1 MNFFDPCGLTFRV
14 FGCQM
19 SSKKNLERDM
29 IKRFAF
35 FVVALVGLCCMEV
48 EAFAEETNPQV
59 GTKAKGTYFR
69 ATILDSLTREPIEF
83 ATLHAKY
90 VGDQQ
95 PRKYA
100 LSDSA
105 GVVVLQGLP
114 TGRATITFEYMG
126 YKSKK
131 FTYDI
136 RKGANEYGELPVSE
150 DNQMLDA
157 VVVSGIANQMLIKK
171 DTIEYNASSYKIED
185 TDMLEELI
193 KKLPGVEIDESG
205 NITANGKTI
214 NKVMIDGKEFFLDD
228 PNLATKNIPAKIV
241 EKVRVVER
249 KSEQAQFTGI
259 DDGDE
264 ETVLDLGIKAGMM
277 QGWFGNLSG
286 GLGNPLARGDSDM
299 KYEGA
304 AMIGRFTDKTQIS
317 IIANGNNTNNRGF
330 TDMAG
335 SMMGGMRGGG
345 GDGWMGSGVT
355 TSWMGGINAN
365 TNLKQENSDLQ
376 GNLMYSGSDRLIEET
391 KDRTTMLS
399 PDRNLYSHESGYDKT
414 YSDGIRFGGEWDMK
428 LSNNVSFLLR
438 PNINIGRGDYESFNE
453 FNTRTNA
460 DSTNRGISRDYGD
473 NHNERIGGMML
484 WRFKFGKPGRTMS
497 LNMNYSYSNNES
509 DGYNYSKTDYFQNN
523 IVDSTAIIDQNI
535 LKQEKSNNISARLS
549 YIEPLGKNFFVE
561 GTYRYNYK
569 KTNSDKET
577 YSRDAAGNYTLF
589 DQEYSTNYD
598 NTFITQQAEL
608 NFMKQEEKY
617 NITIGASMQPSTTK
631 SVGEGRNTS
640 YTVTNFSP
648 SARIDYRFSDDKF
661 LRVRYRGRT
670 SQPSINQLMPV
681 NDNSDPLKITV
692 GNEDLKPKFTH
703 SISTEYRSNN
713 RAKFSFFSAS
723 ADFSYTKDDIVS
735 KKYYTEEGVQ
745 VSTYENTDKSVYS
758 ASGRIMYNVPI
769 RKSGFSINTFTMVR
783 YNNGINYMAD
793 GQTNG
798 RTNWVENE
806 TQNLNISEMLRLTYR
821 NDWAEIIVGGRVNY
835 RNAWYTVNSMKDV
848 STWTNSINGS
858 VNFTIPGGVNL
869 ISDINHTFYEG
880 FDEGYDK
887 PVTVWNAAIS
897 KNLFK
902 NSATLKF
909 KVYDILKQSRN
920 TSITTTENYVQ
931 NVTNNTLGQYF
942 MVTLT
947 WRFGNFGDMRNGGA
961 RMGGP
966 GGPPMGGPGRR

>member
-1 MNFFDPCGLTFRV
+1 MFRKFTFLIAALLCLGFMGIEAYADETDPH
-14 FGCQM
+14 
-19 SSKKNLERDM
+19 
-29 IKRFAF
+29 
-35 FVVALVGLCCMEV
+35 
-48 EAFAEETNPQV
+48 V

-69 ATILDSLTREPIEF
+69 AIVLDSLTREPIEF

-100 LSDSA
+100 LTDSA

-114 TGRATITFEYMG
+114 VGRATITFEYMG
-126 YKSKK
+126 YKAKK

-136 RKGANEYGELPVSE
+136 KKGANEYGELLVSE

-157 VVVSGIANQMLIKK
+157 VIVSGVANQMVIKK
-171 DTIEYNASSYKIED
+171 DTIEYNASSYKIQD

-286 GLGNPLARGDSDM
+286 GLGNPLASGGDM

-330 TDMAG
+330 SDMAG

-345 GDGWMGSGVT
+345 GGWMGRGIT
-355 TSWMGGINAN
+355 TSWMGGVNAN
-365 TNLKQENSDLQ
+365 TNLKQENSDIQ

-391 KDRTTMLS
+391 KDRTTMLA
-399 PDRNLYSHESGYDKT
+399 PDKNLYNHESGYDKT

-428 LSNNVSFLLR
+428 LSKNVSFLLR
-438 PNINIGRGDYESFNE
+438 PNVNIGRGDYESFNE

-460 DSTNRGISRDYGD
+460 DSTNRGYSRDYGE

-484 WRFKFGKPGRTMS
+484 WRFRFNKPGRTMS
-497 LNMNYSYSNNES
+497 LNMNVNHSNNES
-509 DGYNYSKTDYFQNN
+509 DGYNKSETHYFKNN
-523 IVDSTAIIDQNI
+523 MIDSTAIIDQNV
-535 LKQEKSNNISARLS
+535 LRQEKSNSVTARLS
-549 YIEPLGKNFFVE
+549 YIEPMGKNFFVE
-561 GTYRYNYK
+561 GTYRYSYR
-569 KTNSDKET
+569 KTDSDKET
-577 YSRDAAGNYTLF
+577 YSKDASGNYSVLDERYT
-589 DQEYSTNYD
+589 TNYD
-598 NTFITQQAEL
+598 NTFVTQQAEL

-617 NITIGASMQPSTTK
+617 NITIGASMQPSYTK
-631 SVGEGRNTS
+631 SVGEGRDTS

-648 SARIDYRFSDDKF
+648 AARIDYRFSDDKF

-681 NDNSDPLKITV
+681 NDNSDPLKQTV
-692 GNEDLKPKFTH
+692 GNPNLDPEFTH
-703 SISTEYRSNN
+703 SLSTEYRSNN
-713 RAKFSFFSAS
+713 RANFSFFSAS
-723 ADFSYTKDDIVS
+723 ADFSFTQNDIVA

-745 VSTYENTDKSVYS
+745 ISTYENADKNVYS
-758 ASGRIMYNVPI
+758 ASGRIMVNTPI
-769 RKSGFSINTFTMVR
+769 AKSNFSVNSFTMVR
-783 YNNGINYMAD
+783 YNNGYSYVMDAGD
-793 GQTNG
+793 WT
-798 RTNWVENE
+798 ENE
-806 TQNLNISEMLRLTYR
+806 TTNLNISQMSRFTYR
-821 NDWAEIIVGGRVNY
+821 NDWAEVIVGGRVNY
-835 RNAWYTVNSMKDV
+835 RNAWYTVSSMDDV

-858 VNFTIPGGVNL
+858 INFTIPGGLNL
-869 ISDINHTFYEG
+869 VSDINHTFYVG
-880 FDEGYDK
+880 YDEGYNE
-887 PVTVWNAAIS
+887 PVTVWNASLA

-902 NSATLKF
+902 NTATLKF

-920 TSITTTENYVQ
+920 TSVTTTENYVQ

-947 WRFGNFGDMRNGGA
+947 WRFGNFGSQKGGGM

-966 GGPPMGGPGRR
+966 GGGMGRGPMGGGMRR

>member
-1 MNFFDPCGLTFRV
+1 MFRKFTF
-14 FGCQM
+14 
-19 SSKKNLERDM
+19 L
-29 IKRFAF
+29 IA
-35 FVVALVGLCCMEV
+35 ALLCLGFMGI
-48 EAFAEETNPQV
+48 EAYADETDPQV
-59 GTKAKGTYFR
+59 GTKAKGTYFK
-69 ATILDSLTREPIEF
+69 AIVLDSLTREPIEF

-100 LSDSA
+100 LTDSA
-105 GVVVLQGLP
+105 GVGVLQGLP
-114 TGRATITFEYMG
+114 VGRATITFEYMG
-126 YKSKK
+126 YKEKK

-136 RKGANEYGELPVSE
+136 KKGANEYGELLVSE

-157 VVVSGIANQMLIKK
+157 VVVSGVANQMVIKK
-171 DTIEYNASSYKIED
+171 DTIEYNASSYKIQD

-286 GLGNPLARGDSDM
+286 GLGNPLASSGDM

-330 TDMAG
+330 SDMAG

-345 GDGWMGSGVT
+345 GGWMGRGIT
-355 TSWMGGINAN
+355 TSWMGGVNAN
-365 TNLKQENSDLQ
+365 TNLKQENSDIQ

-391 KDRTTMLS
+391 KDRTTMLA
-399 PDRNLYSHESGYDKT
+399 PDKNLYNHESGYDKT

-428 LSNNVSFLLR
+428 LSKNVSFLLR
-438 PNINIGRGDYESFNE
+438 PNVNIGRGDYESFNE

-460 DSTNRGISRDYGD
+460 DSTNRGYSRDYGE

-484 WRFKFGKPGRTMS
+484 WRFRFNKPGRTMS
-497 LNMNYSYSNNES
+497 LNMNVNYSNNES
-509 DGYNYSKTDYFQNN
+509 DGYNKSQTHYFKNN
-523 IVDSTAIIDQNI
+523 MIDSTSIIDQNV
-535 LKQEKSNNISARLS
+535 LRQEKSNSVTARLS
-549 YIEPLGKNFFVE
+549 YIEPMGKNFFVE
-561 GTYRYNYK
+561 GTYRYSYR
-569 KTNSDKET
+569 KTDSDKET
-577 YSRDAAGNYTLF
+577 YSKDASGNYSVLDERYT
-589 DQEYSTNYD
+589 TNYD
-598 NTFITQQAEL
+598 NTFVTQQAEL

-617 NITIGASMQPSTTK
+617 NITIGASMQPSYTK
-631 SVGEGRNTS
+631 SVGEGRDTS

-648 SARIDYRFSDDKF
+648 AARIDYRFSDDKF

-681 NDNSDPLKITV
+681 NDNSDPLKQTV
-692 GNEDLKPKFTH
+692 GNPNLDPEFTH
-703 SISTEYRSNN
+703 SLSTEYRSNN
-713 RAKFSFFSAS
+713 RRKFSFFSAG
-723 ADFSYTKDDIVS
+723 ADFSFTQNDIVA

-745 VSTYENTDKSVYS
+745 ISTYENADKNVYS
-758 ASGRIMYNVPI
+758 ASGRIMLNTPI
-769 RKSGFSINTFTMVR
+769 AKSNFSINSFTMVR
-783 YNNGINYMAD
+783 YNNGYSYVMDAGD
-793 GQTNG
+793 WT
-798 RTNWVENE
+798 ENE
-806 TQNLNISEMLRLTYR
+806 TTNLNISEMLRLTYR

-835 RNAWYTVNSMKDV
+835 RNAWYTVSSMDDV

-858 VNFTIPGGVNL
+858 VNFTIPGGFNL
-869 ISDINHTFYEG
+869 VSDINHTFYVG
-880 FDEGYDK
+880 YDEGYNE
-887 PVTVWNAAIS
+887 PTTVWNASLA

-902 NSATLKF
+902 NTATLKF

-920 TSITTTENYVQ
+920 TSVTTTENYVQ

-947 WRFGNFGDMRNGGA
+947 WRFGNFGNQRGGGM

-966 GGPPMGGPGRR
+966 GRGMGRGPMGGMRR

>member
-1 MNFFDPCGLTFRV
+1 MFRKFTF
-14 FGCQM
+14 
-19 SSKKNLERDM
+19 L
-29 IKRFAF
+29 IA
-35 FVVALVGLCCMEV
+35 ALLCLGFMGI
-48 EAFAEETNPQV
+48 EAYADETDPQV

-69 ATILDSLTREPIEF
+69 AIVLDSLTREPIEF

-100 LSDSA
+100 LTDSA

-114 TGRATITFEYMG
+114 VGRATITFEYMG

-131 FTYDI
+131 FTHDI
-136 RKGANEYGELPVSE
+136 KKGANEYGELLVSE
-150 DNQMLDA
+150 DNQILDA
-157 VVVSGIANQMLIKK
+157 VVVSGVANQMVIKK
-171 DTIEYNASSYKIED
+171 DTIEYNASSYKIQD

-286 GLGNPLARGDSDM
+286 GLGNPLASGGDM

-330 TDMAG
+330 SDMAG

-345 GDGWMGSGVT
+345 GGWMGRGIT
-355 TSWMGGINAN
+355 TSWMGGVNAN
-365 TNLKQENSDLQ
+365 TNLKQENSDIQ

-391 KDRTTMLS
+391 KDRTTMLA
-399 PDRNLYSHESGYDKT
+399 PDKNLYNHESGYDKT

-428 LSNNVSFLLR
+428 LSKNVSFLLR
-438 PNINIGRGDYESFNE
+438 PNVNIGRGDYESFNE

-460 DSTNRGISRDYGD
+460 DSTNRGYSRDYGE

-484 WRFKFGKPGRTMS
+484 WRFRFNKPGRTMS
-497 LNMNYSYSNNES
+497 LNMNVNYSNNES
-509 DGYNYSKTDYFQNN
+509 DGYNKSETHYFKNN
-523 IVDSTAIIDQNI
+523 MIDSTSIIDQNV
-535 LKQEKSNNISARLS
+535 LRQEKSNNITARLS
-549 YIEPLGKNFFVE
+549 YIEPMGKNFFVE
-561 GTYRYNYK
+561 GTYRYSYR
-569 KTNSDKET
+569 KTDSDKET
-577 YSRDAAGNYTLF
+577 YSRDAAGNYNILDERYT
-589 DQEYSTNYD
+589 TNYD
-598 NTFITQQAEL
+598 NTFVTQQAEL

-617 NITIGASMQPSTTK
+617 NITIGASMQPSYTK
-631 SVGEGRNTS
+631 SVGEGRDTS

-648 SARIDYRFSDDKF
+648 AARIDYRFSDDKF

-681 NDNSDPLKITV
+681 NDNSDPLKQTV
-692 GNEDLKPKFTH
+692 GNPNLDPEFTH
-703 SISTEYRSNN
+703 SLSTEYRSNN
-713 RAKFSFFSAS
+713 RAKFSFFSAG
-723 ADFSYTKDDIVS
+723 ADFSFTQNDIVA

-745 VSTYENTDKSVYS
+745 ISTYENADKNVYS
-758 ASGRIMYNVPI
+758 ASGRIMVNTPI
-769 RKSGFSINTFTMVR
+769 AKSNFSVNSFTMVR
-783 YNNGINYMAD
+783 YNNSYSYVRDAGD
-793 GQTNG
+793 WT
-798 RTNWVENE
+798 ENE
-806 TQNLNISEMLRLTYR
+806 TSNLNISQMLRLTYR
-821 NDWAEIIVGGRVNY
+821 NDWAEVIVGGRVNY
-835 RNAWYTVNSMKDV
+835 RNAWYTVSSMDDV

-858 VNFTIPGGVNL
+858 INFTIPGGLNL
-869 ISDINHTFYEG
+869 VSDINHTFYVG
-880 FDEGYDK
+880 YDEGYNE
-887 PVTVWNAAIS
+887 PVTVWNASLA

-902 NSATLKF
+902 NTATLKF

-920 TSITTTENYVQ
+920 TSVTTTENYVQ

-947 WRFGNFGDMRNGGA
+947 WRFGNFGNQKGGM

-966 GGPPMGGPGRR
+966 GRGMGRGPMGGGMRR

>member
-1 MNFFDPCGLTFRV
+1 
-14 FGCQM
+14 
-19 SSKKNLERDM
+19 M
-29 IKRFAF
+29 IRRFKF
-35 FVVALVGLCCMEV
+35 FVVALVCLFFLGGR
-48 EAFAEETNPQV
+48 AFADETDPQV

-69 ATILDSLTREPIEF
+69 AVILDSLTREPIEF
-83 ATLHAKY
+83 ATIHAKY

-114 TGRATITFEYMG
+114 VGRATITFEYMG
-126 YKSKK
+126 YKGKK
-131 FTYDI
+131 FTYDVK
-136 RKGANEYGELPVSE
+136 RGANEFGQLLVSE
-150 DNQMLDA
+150 DNNVLDA
-157 VVVSGIANQMLIKK
+157 VVVSAAANQMVIKK
-171 DTIEYNASSYKIED
+171 DTIEYNASSYKIQD

-286 GLGNPLARGDSDM
+286 GLGNPLSSSGDM

-345 GDGWMGSGVT
+345 GWMGRGIT
-355 TSWMGGINAN
+355 TSWMGGVNAN

-391 KDRTTMLS
+391 KDRTTMLA
-399 PDRNLYSHESGYDKT
+399 PDKNLYNHESGYDKT
-414 YSDGIRFGGEWDMK
+414 YSDGFRFGGEWDMK
-428 LSNNVSFLLR
+428 LSKNVSFLLR

-460 DSTNRGISRDYGD
+460 DSTNRGFSRDYGE

-484 WRFKFGKPGRTMS
+484 WRFRFNKPGRTMS
-497 LNMNYSYSNNES
+497 LNMNLNYSNNES
-509 DGYNYSKTDYFQNN
+509 DGYNKSETHYFKNN
-523 IVDSTAIIDQNI
+523 VIDSTAIIDQNV
-535 LKQEKSNNISARLS
+535 LRLEKTNNVTARFS

-561 GTYRYNYK
+561 GTYRYSYR
-569 KTNSDKET
+569 KTDSDKET
-577 YSRDAAGNYTLF
+577 YSKDAAGNYSVLDERYT
-589 DQEYSTNYD
+589 TNYD
-598 NTFITQQAEL
+598 NTFVTQQAEL

-617 NITIGASMQPSTTK
+617 NITIGASMQPSYTK
-631 SVGEGRNTS
+631 SVGEGRDTS
-640 YTVTNFSP
+640 YSVTNFSP
-648 SARIDYRFSDDKF
+648 AARIDYRFSDDKF

-681 NDNSDPLKITV
+681 DDNSDPLKQTV
-692 GNEDLKPKFTH
+692 GNPNLDPEFTH
-703 SISTEYRSNN
+703 SLSTEYRSNN
-713 RAKFSFFSAS
+713 RARFSFFSVG
-723 ADFSYTKDDIVS
+723 ADFSLTQNDIVA
-735 KKYYTEEGVQ
+735 KKYYTDEGVQ
-745 VSTYENTDKSVYS
+745 ISTYENADKNVYS
-758 ASGRIMYNVPI
+758 ASGRIMLNTPI
-769 RKSGFSINTFTMVR
+769 AKSNFSINSFTMVR
-783 YNNGINYMAD
+783 YNNGYSYVMDAGD
-793 GQTNG
+793 WT
-798 RTNWVENE
+798 ENE
-806 TQNLNISEMLRLTYR
+806 TTNLNISEMLRLTYR
-821 NDWAEIIVGGRVNY
+821 NDWAEVIVGGRVNY
-835 RNAWYTVNSMKDV
+835 RNAWYTVSSMDDV

-858 VNFTIPGGVNL
+858 VNFTIPGGWNL
-869 ISDINHTFYEG
+869 VSDINHTFYVG
-880 FDEGYDK
+880 YDEGYNE
-887 PVTVWNAAIS
+887 PTTVWNASLA

-902 NSATLKF
+902 NTATLKF

-920 TSITTTENYVQ
+920 TSVTTTENYVQ

-947 WRFGNFGDMRNGGA
+947 WRFGNFGNQRGGGM
-961 RMGGP
+961 RMGVP
-966 GGPPMGGPGRR
+966 GRGMGRGPMGGPGRR

>member
-1 MNFFDPCGLTFRV
+1 MFRKFTF
-14 FGCQM
+14 
-19 SSKKNLERDM
+19 L
-29 IKRFAF
+29 IA
-35 FVVALVGLCCMEV
+35 ALLCLGFMGI
-48 EAFAEETNPQV
+48 EAYADETDPQV
-59 GTKAKGTYFR
+59 GTKAKGTYFK
-69 ATILDSLTREPIEF
+69 AIVLDSLTREPIEF

-100 LSDSA
+100 LTDSA
-105 GVVVLQGLP
+105 GVGVLQGLP
-114 TGRATITFEYMG
+114 VGRATITFEYMG
-126 YKSKK
+126 YKEKK

-136 RKGANEYGELPVSE
+136 KKGANEYGELLVSE

-157 VVVSGIANQMLIKK
+157 VVVSGVANQMVIKK
-171 DTIEYNASSYKIED
+171 DTIEYNASSYKIQD

-286 GLGNPLARGDSDM
+286 GLGNPLASSGDM

-330 TDMAG
+330 SDMAG

-345 GDGWMGSGVT
+345 GGWMGRGIT
-355 TSWMGGINAN
+355 TSWMGGVNAN
-365 TNLKQENSDLQ
+365 TNLKQENSDIQ

-391 KDRTTMLS
+391 KDRTTMLA
-399 PDRNLYSHESGYDKT
+399 PDKNLYNHESGYDKT

-428 LSNNVSFLLR
+428 LSKNVSFLLR
-438 PNINIGRGDYESFNE
+438 PNVNIGRGDYESFNE

-460 DSTNRGISRDYGD
+460 DSTNRGYSRDYGE

-484 WRFKFGKPGRTMS
+484 WRFRFNKPGRTMS
-497 LNMNYSYSNNES
+497 LNMNVNYSNNES
-509 DGYNYSKTDYFQNN
+509 DGYNKSETHYFKNN
-523 IVDSTAIIDQNI
+523 MIDSTSIIDQNV
-535 LKQEKSNNISARLS
+535 LRQEKSNNITARLS
-549 YIEPLGKNFFVE
+549 YIEPMGKNFFVE
-561 GTYRYNYK
+561 GTYRYSYR
-569 KTNSDKET
+569 KTDSDKET
-577 YSRDAAGNYTLF
+577 YSRDAAGNYNILDERYT
-589 DQEYSTNYD
+589 TNYD
-598 NTFITQQAEL
+598 NTFVTQQAEL

-617 NITIGASMQPSTTK
+617 NITIGASMQPSYTK
-631 SVGEGRNTS
+631 SVGEGRDTS

-648 SARIDYRFSDDKF
+648 AARIDYRFSDDKF

-681 NDNSDPLKITV
+681 NDNSDPLKQTV
-692 GNEDLKPKFTH
+692 GNPNLDPEFTH
-703 SISTEYRSNN
+703 SLSTEYRSNN
-713 RAKFSFFSAS
+713 RAKFSFFSAG
-723 ADFSYTKDDIVS
+723 ADFSFTQNDIVA

-745 VSTYENTDKSVYS
+745 ISTYENADKNVYS
-758 ASGRIMYNVPI
+758 ASGRIMVNTPI
-769 RKSGFSINTFTMVR
+769 AKSNFSVNSFTMVR
-783 YNNGINYMAD
+783 YNNSYSYVRDAGD
-793 GQTNG
+793 WT
-798 RTNWVENE
+798 ENE
-806 TQNLNISEMLRLTYR
+806 TSNLNISQMLRLTYR
-821 NDWAEIIVGGRVNY
+821 NDWAEVIVGGRVNY
-835 RNAWYTVNSMKDV
+835 RNAWYTVSSMDDV

-858 VNFTIPGGVNL
+858 INFTIPGGLNL
-869 ISDINHTFYEG
+869 VSDINHTFYVG
-880 FDEGYDK
+880 YDEGYNE
-887 PVTVWNAAIS
+887 PVTVWNASLA

-902 NSATLKF
+902 NTATLKF

-920 TSITTTENYVQ
+920 TSVTTTENYVQ

-947 WRFGNFGDMRNGGA
+947 WRFGNFGNQKGGM

-966 GGPPMGGPGRR
+966 GRGMGRGPMGGGMRR

>member
-1 MNFFDPCGLTFRV
+1 MF
-14 FGCQM
+14 
-19 SSKKNLERDM
+19 
-29 IKRFAF
+29 KRFLF
-35 FVVALVGLCCMEV
+35 FVVALVSFSFCV
-48 EAFAEETNPQV
+48 EAFADETDPQV

-69 ATILDSLTREPIEF
+69 ATVLDSLTNAPIEF

-90 VGDQQ
+90 IGDQQ

-114 TGRATITFEYMG
+114 VGRATITFEYMG
-126 YKSKK
+126 YRSKK

-136 RKGANEYGELPVSE
+136 KKGANEYGKLLVSE
-150 DNQMLDA
+150 DNNVLDA
-157 VVVSGIANQMLIKK
+157 VVVSAAANQMVIKK
-171 DTIEYNASSYKIED
+171 DTIEYNASSFKIND

-277 QGWFGNLSG
+277 QGWFGNVGG
-286 GLGNPLARGDSDM
+286 GLGSPMQGASDL

-304 AMIGRFTDKTQIS
+304 AMIGRFTDKSQIS

-330 TDMAG
+330 SDVAG
-335 SMMGGMRGGG
+335 NMMGGMRGGG
-345 GDGWMGSGVT
+345 GWMGRGIT
-355 TSWMGGINAN
+355 TSWMGGVNAN
-365 TNLKQENSDLQ
+365 KNLKQENSDIQ

-399 PDRNLYSHESGYDKT
+399 EDKNLYSHESGYDKT
-414 YSDGIRFGGEWDMK
+414 YSDGYRFGGEWDMK
-428 LSNNVSFLLR
+428 LSKNVSFLLR
-438 PNINIGRGDYESFNE
+438 PSVNIGKGDYESFNE

-460 DSTNRGISRDYGD
+460 DSTNRGYSRDYGQ
-473 NHNERIGGMML
+473 NHNESVGTMML
-484 WRFKFGKPGRTMS
+484 WRFKFNKPGRTMS
-497 LNMNYSYSNNES
+497 LNARYNYSNNES
-509 DGYNYSKTDYFQNN
+509 DGYNYSETHYFKDNV
-523 IVDSTAIIDQNI
+523 IDSTAIIDQNV
-535 LKQEKSNNISARLS
+535 LRKERSNNINARLS

-561 GTYRYNYK
+561 GSYRYSYK
-569 KTNSDKET
+569 KTNSDKNT
-577 YSRDAAGNYTLF
+577 YSMGADGRYTVPDPTYSANY
-589 DQEYSTNYD
+589 E

-617 NITIGASMQPSTTK
+617 NITIGGSLQPSATK
-631 SVGEGRNTS
+631 SVGEGRDTS
-640 YTVTNFSP
+640 YSVVNFSP
-648 SARIDYRFSDDKF
+648 AARIDYRFSDDKF

-692 GNEDLKPKFTH
+692 GNQNLKPEFSH
-703 SISTEYRSNN
+703 SLSTEYRTNN
-713 RAKFSFFSAS
+713 RRNFSFFSVG
-723 ADFSYTKDDIVS
+723 ADFSYTQDDIVA
-735 KKYYTEEGVQ
+735 KKYYTDEGVM
-745 VSTYENTDKSVYS
+745 VSTYENTDKGVYS
-758 ASGRIMYNVPI
+758 ASGRIMVNTPI
-769 RKSGFSINTFTMVR
+769 ARSNFSINSFTMVR
-783 YNNGINYMAD
+783 YNNGVSYVMET
-793 GQTNG
+793 G
-798 RTNWVENE
+798 NWAENV
-806 TQNLNISEMLRLTYR
+806 TTNLNISEMLRLTYR
-821 NDWAEIIVGGRVNY
+821 NDWAEVIVGGRVNY
-835 RNAWYTVNSMKDV
+835 RNAWYTVSSMEDV

-869 ISDINHTFYEG
+869 RSDVNHTFYIG
-880 FDEGYDK
+880 YDEGYNE
-887 PVTVWNAAIS
+887 PTTVWNAEIS
-897 KNLFK
+897 KTLFK
-902 NSATLKF
+902 NAATLKF
-909 KVYDILKQSRN
+909 KVYDILNQARN
-920 TSITTTENYVQ
+920 TSVTTTENYIQ

-947 WRFGNFGDMRNGGA
+947 WRFGNFGDRKNGGM

-966 GGPPMGGPGRR
+966 GRGPGMGGGPRGGMGGPGRR

>member
-1 MNFFDPCGLTFRV
+1 MLKKFVLLVPSLLFFCILGY
-14 FGCQM
+14 
-19 SSKKNLERDM
+19 
-29 IKRFAF
+29 
-35 FVVALVGLCCMEV
+35 
-48 EAFAEETNPQV
+48 EAYAENTDPQV
-59 GTKAKGTYFR
+59 GTKTKGTYFK
-69 ATILDSLTREPIEF
+69 AMILDSLTREPIEF

-114 TGRATITFEYMG
+114 VGRATITFEYMG
-126 YKSKK
+126 YKAKK

-136 RKGANEYGELPVSE
+136 KRGPNEYGELLVSE

-157 VVVSGIANQMLIKK
+157 VVVSGVANQMLIKK

-277 QGWFGNLSG
+277 QGWFGNIG
-286 GLGNPLARGDSDM
+286 GGAGNPLSSSGDA
-299 KYEGA
+299 KFEGA

-345 GDGWMGSGVT
+345 GWMGRGIT

-365 TNLKQENSDLQ
+365 TNLKQENSDIQ

-391 KDRTTMLS
+391 KDRTTMLA
-399 PDRNLYSHESGYDKT
+399 PDKNLYNHESGYDKT
-414 YSDGIRFGGEWDMK
+414 YSDGFRFGGEWDMK
-428 LSNNVSFLLR
+428 LSDNVSFLLR
-438 PNINIGRGDYESFNE
+438 PNVNIGRGDYESFSE
-453 FNTRTNA
+453 FNTRTNS
-460 DSTNRGISRDYGD
+460 DSTNRGVSRNTGD

-484 WRFKFGKPGRTMS
+484 WRFKLGKPGRTMS
-497 LNMNYSYSNNES
+497 LNMNYNYSNNEIE
-509 DGYNYSKTDYFQNN
+509 GFNYSKTDYFKDNV
-523 IVDSTAIIDQNI
+523 VDSTAIIDQRFTR
-535 LKQEKSNNISARLS
+535 LEKSNNLTARLS
-549 YIEPLGKNFFVE
+549 YIEPLGKNYFVE
-561 GTYRYNYK
+561 GTYRYSYK
-569 KTNSDKET
+569 KTDSDKET
-577 YSRDAAGNYTLF
+577 FNRDAAGAYSLLDEQYT
-589 DQEYSTNYD
+589 TNYE
-598 NTFITQQAEL
+598 NTFVTQQAEL

-617 NITIGASMQPSTTK
+617 NITIGASMQPSYTK
-631 SVGEGRNTS
+631 SVGEGRDTS

-648 SARIDYRFSDDKF
+648 AARIDYRFSDNKF

-681 NDNSDPLKITV
+681 DDNSDPLKRTE
-692 GNEDLKPKFTH
+692 GNPNLDPEFTH
-703 SISTEYRSNN
+703 SLSTEYRSNN
-713 RAKFSFFSAS
+713 RAKFSFFSVG
-723 ADFSYTKDDIVS
+723 ADFSLTQKDIVA
-735 KKYYTEEGVQ
+735 KKYYTEDGVQ
-745 VSTYENTDKSVYS
+745 ISTYENADKNVYS
-758 ASGRIMYNVPI
+758 ASGRVMLNTPI
-769 RKSGFSINTFTMVR
+769 AKSNFSINSFTMIR
-783 YNNGINYMAD
+783 YNNGYSYVMDAGD
-793 GQTNG
+793 WT
-798 RTNWVENE
+798 ENE
-806 TQNLNISEMLRLTYR
+806 TTNLTISEMLRLTYR
-821 NDWAEIIVGGRVNY
+821 NDWAEVIVGGRVNY
-835 RNAWYTVNSMKDV
+835 RNAWYTVSSMDDV

-869 ISDINHTFYEG
+869 TSDINHTFYVG
-880 FDEGYDK
+880 YDEGYNK
-887 PVTVWNAAIS
+887 PTTVWNASVS

-909 KVYDILKQSRN
+909 KIYDILKQARN
-920 TSITTTENYVQ
+920 TSVTTTENYVQ

-947 WRFGNFGDMRNGGA
+947 WRFGNFGNMRGGM
-961 RMGGP
+961 RGGPMGGP
-966 GGPPMGGPGRR
+966 MRGPMGGPGRR

>member
-1 MNFFDPCGLTFRV
+1 MF
-14 FGCQM
+14 
-19 SSKKNLERDM
+19 
-29 IKRFAF
+29 KRFLF
-35 FVVALVGLCCMEV
+35 FVVALVSFSFCV
-48 EAFAEETNPQV
+48 EAFADETDPQV

-69 ATILDSLTREPIEF
+69 ATVLDSLTNAPIEF

-90 VGDQQ
+90 IGDQQ

-114 TGRATITFEYMG
+114 VGRATITFEYMG
-126 YKSKK
+126 YRSKK

-136 RKGANEYGELPVSE
+136 KKGANEYGKMLVSE
-150 DNQMLDA
+150 DNNVLDA
-157 VVVSGIANQMLIKK
+157 VVVSAAANQMVIKK
-171 DTIEYNASSYKIED
+171 DTIEYNASSFKIND

-277 QGWFGNLSG
+277 QGWFGNVGG
-286 GLGNPLARGDSDM
+286 GLGSPMQGASDL

-304 AMIGRFTDKTQIS
+304 AMIGRFTDKSQIS

-330 TDMAG
+330 SDVAG
-335 SMMGGMRGGG
+335 NMMGGMRGGG
-345 GDGWMGSGVT
+345 GWMGRGIT
-355 TSWMGGINAN
+355 TSWMGGVNAN
-365 TNLKQENSDLQ
+365 KNLKQENSDIQ

-399 PDRNLYSHESGYDKT
+399 EDKNLYSHESGYDKT
-414 YSDGIRFGGEWDMK
+414 YSDGYRFGGEWDMK
-428 LSNNVSFLLR
+428 LSKNVSFLLR
-438 PNINIGRGDYESFNE
+438 PSVNIGKGDYESFNK

-460 DSTNRGISRDYGD
+460 DSTNRGYSRDYGQ
-473 NHNERIGGMML
+473 NHNESVGTMML
-484 WRFKFGKPGRTMS
+484 WRFKFNKPGRTMS
-497 LNMNYSYSNNES
+497 LNARYNYSNNES
-509 DGYNYSKTDYFQNN
+509 DGYNYSETHYFKDNV
-523 IVDSTAIIDQNI
+523 IDSTAIIDQNV
-535 LKQEKSNNISARLS
+535 LRKERSNNINARLS

-561 GTYRYNYK
+561 GSYRYSYK
-569 KTNSDKET
+569 KTNSDKNT
-577 YSRDAAGNYTLF
+577 YSMGADGHYTVPDPTYSANY
-589 DQEYSTNYD
+589 E

-617 NITIGASMQPSTTK
+617 NITIGGSLQPSATK
-631 SVGEGRNTS
+631 SVGEGRDTS
-640 YTVTNFSP
+640 YSVVNFSP
-648 SARIDYRFSDDKF
+648 AARIDYRFSDDKF

-692 GNEDLKPKFTH
+692 GNQNLKPEFSH
-703 SISTEYRSNN
+703 SLSTEYRTNN
-713 RAKFSFFSAS
+713 RRNFSFFSVG
-723 ADFSYTKDDIVS
+723 ADFSYTQDDIVA
-735 KKYYTEEGVQ
+735 KKYYTDEGVM
-745 VSTYENTDKSVYS
+745 VSTYENTDKGVYS
-758 ASGRIMYNVPI
+758 ASGRIMVNTPI
-769 RKSGFSINTFTMVR
+769 ARSNFSINSFTMVR
-783 YNNGINYMAD
+783 YNNGVSYVMET
-793 GQTNG
+793 G
-798 RTNWVENE
+798 NWAENV
-806 TQNLNISEMLRLTYR
+806 TTNLNISEMLRLTYR
-821 NDWAEIIVGGRVNY
+821 NDWAEVIVGGRVNY
-835 RNAWYTVNSMKDV
+835 RNAWYTVSSMEDV

-869 ISDINHTFYEG
+869 RSDVNHTFYIG
-880 FDEGYDK
+880 YDEGYNE
-887 PVTVWNAAIS
+887 PTTVWNAEIS
-897 KNLFK
+897 KTLFK
-902 NSATLKF
+902 NAATLKF
-909 KVYDILKQSRN
+909 KVYDILNQARN
-920 TSITTTENYVQ
+920 TSVTTTENYIQ

-947 WRFGNFGDMRNGGA
+947 WRFGNFGDRKNGGM

-966 GGPPMGGPGRR
+966 GRGPGMGGGPRGGMGGPGRR

>member
-1 MNFFDPCGLTFRV
+1 MFRKFTF
-14 FGCQM
+14 
-19 SSKKNLERDM
+19 L
-29 IKRFAF
+29 IA
-35 FVVALVGLCCMEV
+35 ALLCLGFMGI
-48 EAFAEETNPQV
+48 EAYADETDPQV
-59 GTKAKGTYFR
+59 GTKAKGTYFK
-69 ATILDSLTREPIEF
+69 AIVLDSLTREPIEF

-100 LSDSA
+100 LTDSA

-114 TGRATITFEYMG
+114 VGRATITFEYMG
-126 YKSKK
+126 YKEKK

-136 RKGANEYGELPVSE
+136 KKGANEYGELLVSE

-157 VVVSGIANQMLIKK
+157 VVVSGVANQMVIKK
-171 DTIEYNASSYKIED
+171 DTIEYNASSYKIQD

-286 GLGNPLARGDSDM
+286 GLGNPLASSGDM

-330 TDMAG
+330 SDMAG

-345 GDGWMGSGVT
+345 GGWMGRGIT
-355 TSWMGGINAN
+355 TSWMGGVNAN
-365 TNLKQENSDLQ
+365 TNLKQENSDIQ

-391 KDRTTMLS
+391 KDRTTMLA
-399 PDRNLYSHESGYDKT
+399 PDKNLYNHESGYDKT

-428 LSNNVSFLLR
+428 LSKNVSFLLR
-438 PNINIGRGDYESFNE
+438 PNVNIGRGDYESFNE

-460 DSTNRGISRDYGD
+460 DSTNRGYSRDYGE

-484 WRFKFGKPGRTMS
+484 WRFRFNKPGRTMS
-497 LNMNYSYSNNES
+497 LNMNVNYSNNES
-509 DGYNYSKTDYFQNN
+509 DGYNKSQTHYFKNN
-523 IVDSTAIIDQNI
+523 MIDSTSIIDQNV
-535 LKQEKSNNISARLS
+535 LRQEKSNSVTARLS
-549 YIEPLGKNFFVE
+549 YIEPMGKNFFVE
-561 GTYRYNYK
+561 GTYRYSYR
-569 KTNSDKET
+569 KTDSDKET
-577 YSRDAAGNYTLF
+577 YSKDASGNYSVLDERYT
-589 DQEYSTNYD
+589 TNYD
-598 NTFITQQAEL
+598 NTFVTQQAEL

-617 NITIGASMQPSTTK
+617 NITIGASMQPSYTK
-631 SVGEGRNTS
+631 SVGEGRDTS

-648 SARIDYRFSDDKF
+648 AARIDYRFSDDKF

-681 NDNSDPLKITV
+681 NDNSDPLKQTV
-692 GNEDLKPKFTH
+692 GNPNLDPEFTH
-703 SISTEYRSNN
+703 SLSTEYRSNN
-713 RAKFSFFSAS
+713 RRKFSFFSAG
-723 ADFSYTKDDIVS
+723 ADFSFTQNDIVA

-745 VSTYENTDKSVYS
+745 ISTYENADKNVYS
-758 ASGRIMYNVPI
+758 ASGRIMLNTPI
-769 RKSGFSINTFTMVR
+769 AKSNFSINSFTMVR
-783 YNNGINYMAD
+783 YNNGYSYVMDAGD
-793 GQTNG
+793 WT
-798 RTNWVENE
+798 ENE
-806 TQNLNISEMLRLTYR
+806 TTNLNISEMLRLTYR

-835 RNAWYTVNSMKDV
+835 RNAWYTVSSMDDV

-858 VNFTIPGGVNL
+858 VNFTIPGGFNL
-869 ISDINHTFYEG
+869 VSDINHTFYVG
-880 FDEGYDK
+880 YDEGYNE
-887 PVTVWNAAIS
+887 PTTVWNASLA

-902 NSATLKF
+902 NTATLKF

-920 TSITTTENYVQ
+920 TSVTTTENYVQ

-947 WRFGNFGDMRNGGA
+947 WRFGNFGNQRGGGM

-966 GGPPMGGPGRR
+966 GRGMGRGPMGGMRR

>member
-1 MNFFDPCGLTFRV
+1 MFRKFTF
-14 FGCQM
+14 
-19 SSKKNLERDM
+19 L
-29 IKRFAF
+29 IA
-35 FVVALVGLCCMEV
+35 ALLCLGFMGI
-48 EAFAEETNPQV
+48 EAYADETDPQV

-69 ATILDSLTREPIEF
+69 AIVLDSLTREPIEF

-100 LSDSA
+100 LTDSA

-114 TGRATITFEYMG
+114 VGRATITFEYMG
-126 YKSKK
+126 YKEKK

-136 RKGANEYGELPVSE
+136 KKGANEYGELLVSE

-157 VVVSGIANQMLIKK
+157 VVVSGVANQMVIKK
-171 DTIEYNASSYKIED
+171 DTIEYNASSYKIQD

-286 GLGNPLARGDSDM
+286 GLGNPLASSGDM

-330 TDMAG
+330 SDMAG

-345 GDGWMGSGVT
+345 GGWMGRGIT
-355 TSWMGGINAN
+355 TSWMGGVNAN
-365 TNLKQENSDLQ
+365 TNLKQENSDIQ

-391 KDRTTMLS
+391 KDRTTMLA
-399 PDRNLYSHESGYDKT
+399 PDKNLYNHESGYDKT

-428 LSNNVSFLLR
+428 LSKNVSFLLR
-438 PNINIGRGDYESFNE
+438 PNVNIGRGDYESFNE

-460 DSTNRGISRDYGD
+460 DSTNRGYSRDYGE

-484 WRFKFGKPGRTMS
+484 WRFRFNKPGRTMS
-497 LNMNYSYSNNES
+497 LNMNVNYSNNES
-509 DGYNYSKTDYFQNN
+509 DGYNKSQTHYFKNN
-523 IVDSTAIIDQNI
+523 MIDSTSIIDQNV
-535 LKQEKSNNISARLS
+535 LRQEKSNSVTARLS
-549 YIEPLGKNFFVE
+549 YIEPMGKNFFVE
-561 GTYRYNYK
+561 GTYRYSYR
-569 KTNSDKET
+569 KTDSDKET
-577 YSRDAAGNYTLF
+577 YSKDASGNYSVLDERYT
-589 DQEYSTNYD
+589 TNYD
-598 NTFITQQAEL
+598 NTFVTQQAEL

-617 NITIGASMQPSTTK
+617 NITIGASMQPSYTK
-631 SVGEGRNTS
+631 SVGEGRDTS

-648 SARIDYRFSDDKF
+648 AARIDYRFSDDKF

-681 NDNSDPLKITV
+681 NDNSDPLKQTV
-692 GNEDLKPKFTH
+692 GNPNLDPEFTH
-703 SISTEYRSNN
+703 SLSTEYRSNN
-713 RAKFSFFSAS
+713 RRKFSFFSAG
-723 ADFSYTKDDIVS
+723 ADFSFTQNDIVA

-745 VSTYENTDKSVYS
+745 ISTYENADKNVYS
-758 ASGRIMYNVPI
+758 ASGRIMLNTPI
-769 RKSGFSINTFTMVR
+769 AKSNFSINSFTMVR
-783 YNNGINYMAD
+783 YNNGYSYVMDAGD
-793 GQTNG
+793 WT
-798 RTNWVENE
+798 ENE
-806 TQNLNISEMLRLTYR
+806 TTNLNISEMLRLTYR

-835 RNAWYTVNSMKDV
+835 RNAWYTVSSMDDV

-858 VNFTIPGGVNL
+858 VNFTIPGGFNL
-869 ISDINHTFYEG
+869 VSDINHTFYVG
-880 FDEGYDK
+880 YDEGYNE
-887 PVTVWNAAIS
+887 PTTVWNASLA

-902 NSATLKF
+902 NTATLKF

-920 TSITTTENYVQ
+920 TSVTTTENYVQ

-947 WRFGNFGDMRNGGA
+947 WRFGNFGNQRGGGM

-966 GGPPMGGPGRR
+966 GRGMGRGPMGGMRR

>member
-1 MNFFDPCGLTFRV
+1 
-14 FGCQM
+14 
-19 SSKKNLERDM
+19 M
-29 IKRFAF
+29 IRRFKF
-35 FVVALVGLCCMEV
+35 FVVALVCLFFLGGR
-48 EAFAEETNPQV
+48 AFADETDPQV

-69 ATILDSLTREPIEF
+69 AVILDSLTREPIEF
-83 ATLHAKY
+83 ATIHAKY

-114 TGRATITFEYMG
+114 VGRATITFEYMG
-126 YKSKK
+126 YKGKK
-131 FTYDI
+131 FTYDVK
-136 RKGANEYGELPVSE
+136 RGANEYGQLLVSE
-150 DNQMLDA
+150 DNNVLDA
-157 VVVSGIANQMLIKK
+157 VVVSAAANQMVIKK
-171 DTIEYNASSYKIED
+171 DTIEYNASSYKIQD

-286 GLGNPLARGDSDM
+286 GLGNPLSSSGDM

-345 GDGWMGSGVT
+345 GWMGRGIT
-355 TSWMGGINAN
+355 TSWMGGVNAN

-391 KDRTTMLS
+391 KDRTTMLA
-399 PDRNLYSHESGYDKT
+399 PDKNLYNHESGYDKT
-414 YSDGIRFGGEWDMK
+414 YSDGFRFGGEWDMK
-428 LSNNVSFLLR
+428 LSKNVSFLLR

-460 DSTNRGISRDYGD
+460 DSTNRGFSRDYGE

-484 WRFKFGKPGRTMS
+484 WRFRFNKPGRTMS
-497 LNMNYSYSNNES
+497 LNMNLNYSNNES
-509 DGYNYSKTDYFQNN
+509 DGYNKSETHYFKNN
-523 IVDSTAIIDQNI
+523 VIDSTAIIDQNV
-535 LKQEKSNNISARLS
+535 LRLEKTNNVTARFS

-561 GTYRYNYK
+561 GTYRYSYR
-569 KTNSDKET
+569 KTDSDKET
-577 YSRDAAGNYTLF
+577 YSKDAAGNYSVLDERYT
-589 DQEYSTNYD
+589 TNYD
-598 NTFITQQAEL
+598 NTFVTQQAEL

-617 NITIGASMQPSTTK
+617 NITIGASMQPSYTK
-631 SVGEGRNTS
+631 SVGEGRDTS
-640 YTVTNFSP
+640 YSVTNFSP
-648 SARIDYRFSDDKF
+648 AARIDYRFSDDKF

-681 NDNSDPLKITV
+681 DDNSDPLKQTV
-692 GNEDLKPKFTH
+692 GNPNLDPEFTH
-703 SISTEYRSNN
+703 SLSTEYRSNN
-713 RAKFSFFSAS
+713 RARFSFFSVG
-723 ADFSYTKDDIVS
+723 ADFSLTQNDIVA
-735 KKYYTEEGVQ
+735 KKYYTDEGVQ
-745 VSTYENTDKSVYS
+745 ISTYENADKNVYS
-758 ASGRIMYNVPI
+758 ASGRIMLNTPI
-769 RKSGFSINTFTMVR
+769 AKSNFSINSFTMVR
-783 YNNGINYMAD
+783 YNNGYSYVMDAGD
-793 GQTNG
+793 WT
-798 RTNWVENE
+798 ENE
-806 TQNLNISEMLRLTYR
+806 TTNLNISEMLRLTYR
-821 NDWAEIIVGGRVNY
+821 NDWAEVIVGGRVNY
-835 RNAWYTVNSMKDV
+835 RNAWYTVSSMDDV

-858 VNFTIPGGVNL
+858 VNFTIPGGWNL
-869 ISDINHTFYEG
+869 VSDINHTFYVG
-880 FDEGYDK
+880 YDEGYNE
-887 PVTVWNAAIS
+887 PTTVWNASLA

-902 NSATLKF
+902 NTATLKF

-920 TSITTTENYVQ
+920 TSVTTTENYVQ

-947 WRFGNFGDMRNGGA
+947 WRFGNFGNQRGGGM
-961 RMGGP
+961 RMGVP
-966 GGPPMGGPGRR
+966 GRGMGRGPMGGPGRR